1 VHRFQLVLAIAM
13 FFGST
18 AWIALI
24 LFCTIAVGMSRAPA
38 TLVNAD
44 YFSILVLVTLVM
56 WYLPKIAGALDV
68 LLQNSKSASFGGRL
82 RFSISLLL
90 EMVFSLLMT
99 PIAWLNHTIFICAL
113 AFGKKGGW
121 SAQTRDDHSISIL
134 QALHQFWP
142 HTMIGLLLA
151 GVLYFS
157 HPETLPYGILF
168 FGGLLFAIPLA
179 VITSQP
185 WLGRFMI
192 RRRLLSLPE
201 EIMPPA
207 ELLPLQLSALEVGT
221 HNLRN
226 TYKI

>member
-1 VHRFQLVLAIAM
+1 M

-24 LFCTIAVGMSRAPA
+24 LFCTIAVGMSSAPA
-38 TLVNAD
+38 TLVNTD
-44 YFSILVLVTLVM
+44 YFSTLVLVTLVM

-99 PIAWLNHTIFICAL
+99 PIAWFNHTIFILSLAL
-113 AFGKKGGW
+113 GKKGGW

-179 VITSQP
+179 VITSKP